1 MLLIKSIVYAECRT
15 FYAEYRYAEYCYA
28 ECRDD
33 KCQDTQHDGLNCAR
47 SITINCHYADG
58 RIFIVVLNVVAL
70 A

>member
-15 FYAEYRYAEYCYA
+15 FYAEYRYAE
-28 ECRDD
+28 CRDD
-33 KCQDTQHDGLNCAR
+33 KCQEAQHDGLNCAR

-70 A
+70 ALVF